1 MRQHWN
7 FYFLNLLGHVQ
18 GEDVSMGIWMAAI
31 GPKRYQVSKPEQG
44 WLQGSEEVS
53 EVSLIQPWA
62 ESVNAKSSSVVTTVH
77 LI

>member
-1 MRQHWN
+1 
-7 FYFLNLLGHVQ
+7 
-18 GEDVSMGIWMAAI
+18 MGIWMAAI

-44 WLQGSEEVS
+44 WPQGSEEVS

-62 ESVNAKSSSVVTTVH
+62 ESVNGKSSSVIITVH